1 MSLLLIMMSSQPV
14 VNDYAACSL
23 KKHLM
28 LKADAISKASADHN
42 ERITVSLHLCY
53 YACDEVQEITF
64 TFFLV

>member
-28 LKADAISKASADHN
+28 LQADAISKAWADHN
-42 ERITVSLHLCY
+42 ESTTVPLHVVIISCN
-53 YACDEVQEITF
+53 E
-64 TFFLV
+64 